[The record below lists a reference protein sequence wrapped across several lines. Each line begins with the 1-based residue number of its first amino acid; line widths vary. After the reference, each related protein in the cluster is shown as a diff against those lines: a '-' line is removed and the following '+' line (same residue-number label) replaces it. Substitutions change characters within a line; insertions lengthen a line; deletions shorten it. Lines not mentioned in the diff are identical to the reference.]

1 MNAEQVVEK
10 ILAQAKA
17 EAQSL
22 LDDARAK
29 ADAQQKQT
37 DAEAAEFRQQ
47 TQAQAEA
54 AADDKLRR
62 MLAGARMA
70 HAKQVL
76 AVKAELLNEVFDKAL
91 QKLNQLPDEQYLA
104 LMKKLMTRA
113 IETGDEEVIVGK
125 DEKRINEEFIKKVN
139 RDLGTGFKGN
149 LRLSSQRANISG
161 GFLLSRGRVQVNVS
175 SEVLISQAREVM
187 EMELADELF
196 RTSASKQG

>member
-1 MNAEQVVEK
+1 MNAEQVVNK
-10 ILAQAKA
+10 ILAQANA
-17 EAQSL
+17 EAERIL
-22 LDDARAK
+22 AEARDK
-29 ADAQQKQT
+29 AGVQQTQT
-37 DAEAAEFRQQ
+37 DAELADFEKQ
-47 TQAQAEA
+47 TQEMAQA

-70 HAKQVL
+70 HSKQVL
-76 AVKAELLNEVFDKAL
+76 AVKAELLDEVFAQAL

-149 LRLSSQRANISG
+149 LRLGSRRADISG

-175 SEVLISQAREVM
+175 SEVLISQAREAM
-187 EMELADELF
+187 EMKLADELF
-196 RTSASKQG
+196 GSR